1 MKNKNFLLSRKNSR
15 NNFSAES
22 IVLHILSFIFM
33 ISLKKISFRLL
44 TAVFCLCTLHA
55 QESAESEAAKK
66 MNRFSLM
73 IGAAA
78 GNFEISEPK
87 FTTIYSNRSV
97 SRIYFAG
104 IGTNAIYLVGKYR
117 EFSATGKSIVE
128 NVTVTG
134 QSDWKQK
141 FYCVGLRIH
150 SDDHPLYAEI
160 LYVLTRIEESITT
173 KDLVVQEL
181 TAKEE
186 AENKGAGFS
195 AGISLKLAGPFRI
208 FVEGEYDIMMRKDRN
223 QYGRANPELGGFC
236 VSAGAQFAL

>member
-1 MKNKNFLLSRKNSR
+1 MK
-15 NNFSAES
+15 
-22 IVLHILSFIFM
+22 
-33 ISLKKISFRLL
+33 SLKRISSGFLI
-44 TAVFCLCTLHA
+44 AVCCMIAVHA
-55 QESAESEAAKK
+55 QENSESETAKK
-66 MNRFSLM
+66 MNRFSFM

-87 FTTIYSNRSV
+87 FTTIYSNRTI

-104 IGTNAIYLVGKYR
+104 IGTNAIYIVGKYR
-117 EFSATGKSIVE
+117 EFSATGRSIVE
-128 NVTVTG
+128 NVTVEG

-141 FYCVGLRIH
+141 FYCVGFRIH
-150 SDDHPLYAEI
+150 SDNHPLYAEV

-186 AENKGAGFS
+186 AENKGAGIS
-195 AGISLKLAGPFRI
+195 AGISLKIAGPFRI